1 MRTSRY
7 FSSFFITLATLL
19 VLAATSLAAD
29 PGIPIVPIPGN
40 QSAPTAATVAND
52 QKPGSVLIYNVYTS
66 SSTSAATE
74 NTRIS
79 ITNTATRAISIH
91 LFFVDGN
98 TCSPADSIVCLTAA
112 QTSSFRASDFDPGTM
127 GYVVAIAI
135 DENGCPALHNALIG
149 DSFVKFSSGHEANL
163 GAESIAAR
171 TVPAC
176 NNTDSTVDLLFN
188 GDQYDRLPQTVAIDN
203 LPSSVDGNQTMLILN
218 RVSGNLGIGTD
229 SLGAIAGILYDD
241 AEKAASF
248 TFNDS
253 KCQVKF
259 IITNSLPRTAPR
271 FTTVVPSGRTG
282 WMKLFNYSG
291 APLLGAVINFN
302 QASAASPTAFNQGHN
317 LHKLR
322 LADSS
327 TFRIPVFPP
336 NCG

>member
-7 FSSFFITLATLL
+7 FSSFFITLAALL
-19 VLAATSLAAD
+19 VLAVNSLAAD

-40 QSAPTAATVAND
+40 QTAPKTLSAAND

-66 SSTSAATE
+66 SSTSPATE

-79 ITNTATRAISIH
+79 ITNTAEKAIAIH

-98 TCSPADSIVCLTAA
+98 TCSPADSIVCLTAR

-127 GYVVAIAI
+127 GYVVAVAI
-135 DENGCPALHNALIG
+135 DENGCPIIHNALIG
-149 DSFVKFSSGHEANL
+149 DVFVKFSSGHQANL
-163 GAESIAAR
+163 GAESIAALQA
-171 TVPAC
+171 PNC
-176 NNTDSTVDLLFN
+176 DNTMSTADLVFD
-188 GDQYDRLPQTVAIDN
+188 GRQYDQLPQTVAIDN

-229 SLGAIAGILYDD
+229 SIGAIAGILYDD
-241 AEKAASF
+241 AEKASSF
-248 TFNDS
+248 TFSDS

-271 FTTVVPSGRTG
+271 FTTIVPSGRSG
-282 WMKLFNYSG
+282 WMKLYNYSG

-302 QASAASPTAFNQGHN
+302 SAAAASPTAFNQGHN

-322 LADSS
+322 LAESS
-327 TFRIPVFPP
+327 TFKIPVFPP